1 MGKIK
6 IIGNL
11 FTLIFA
17 GSEVYTTFAA
27 ANTGVAQLVEHWS
40 PKPGVG
46 SSSLSACA
54 TETGREIFRPFIFS
68 AAPPRGGFFFA
79 PNKREQNSKTLPGV
93 RKKTTKKSFSLYPT
107 NLKKSSYICTRLAEG
122 SFCPYITHYQSQ
134 IFD

>member
-27 ANTGVAQLVEHWS
+27 ANTGVAQLVEHRS

-46 SSSLSACA
+46 SSSLSSRANIFEMKKIVA
-54 TETGREIFRPFIFS
+54 YFKETYDELVHKVSWPTYSELANS
-68 AAPPRGGFFFA
+68 AVVVLYASLLIALVVWGMDVCF
-79 PNKREQNSKTLPGV
+79 QNFMEKIV
-93 RKKTTKKSFSLYPT
+93 YP
-107 NLKKSSYICTRLAEG
+107 
-122 SFCPYITHYQSQ
+122 H
-134 IFD
+134 